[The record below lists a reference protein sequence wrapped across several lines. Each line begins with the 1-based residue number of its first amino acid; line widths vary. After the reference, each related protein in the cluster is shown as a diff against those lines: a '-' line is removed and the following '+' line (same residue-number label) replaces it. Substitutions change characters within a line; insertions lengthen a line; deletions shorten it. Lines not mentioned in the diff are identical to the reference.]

1 MRELLDLDR
10 YPLDRPDGDL
20 GQELLSRC
28 RNELERHGMFSLP
41 ELVRPEALRLCVD
54 EVAPIL
60 ERDAFTHAR
69 EHNIYFDDA
78 IAGVEPTHPAL
89 RRFRTV
95 NHTICA
101 DQFPEGIIT
110 RVYEWQPLLEFLAAT
125 MDKSQL
131 YPMADPLARINVMAY
146 YEGEMLNW
154 HFDRSEFT
162 TTLLLQAPHSGGA
175 FQYRS
180 DLRRRPPFRTT
191 TVSAAC
197 WPEMIPTSCP
207 SRSPPG
213 RSTSSAAGTRR
224 TGVSAVAGNLPR
236 IIARVLLL
244 RDAGGIVQRSGA
256 ARLLWADWTVT
267 RSTLDHVSRMW
278 LAFCIAGGP
287 LGVLPRSHRPAL
299 VLHAARFQGDGLHL
313 DARA

>member
-54 EVAPIL
+54 EIAPIL

-69 EHNIYFDDA
+69 KHNIYFDDA
-78 IAGVEPTHPAL
+78 NAGVEPTHPAL

-110 RVYEWQPLLEFLAAT
+110 RIYEWQPLLGFLAAT

-180 DLRRRPPFRTT
+180 DLRSDLDPNYEGVGRLLAGDDPDVVSLALAPGTLNVFR
-191 TVSAAC
+191 
-197 WPEMIPTSCP
+197 
-207 SRSPPG
+207 G
-213 RSTSSAAGTRR
+213 RNTAHR
-224 TGVSAVAGNLPR
+224 VSAVEGDLPR
-236 IIARVLLL
+236 IVAVFSYYETPGVSFSE
-244 RDAGGIVQRSGA
+244 AE
-256 ARLLWADWTVT
+256 RLGFYGRT
-267 RSTLDHVSRMW
+267 
-278 LAFCIAGGP
+278 GP
-287 LGVLPRSHRPAL
+287 
-299 VLHAARFQGDGLHL
+299 
-313 DARA
+313 

>member
-10 YPLDRPDGDL
+10 FPLDRPGSDL
-20 GQELLSRC
+20 GQHLLAHC
-28 RNELERHGMFSLP
+28 RGELERHGMFSLP
-41 ELVRPEALRLCVD
+41 ELLRPEALKLCVD

-60 ERDAFTHAR
+60 HGDAFTHAR

-78 IAGVEPTHPAL
+78 NAGVEPTHPAL

-110 RVYEWQPLLEFLAAT
+110 RIYEWQPLLGFLAAT

-180 DLRRRPPFRTT
+180 DLRSDLDPNYEGVGRLLAGDDPDVVSLALAPGTLNVFR
-191 TVSAAC
+191 
-197 WPEMIPTSCP
+197 
-207 SRSPPG
+207 G
-213 RSTSSAAGTRR
+213 RNTAHR
-224 TGVSAVAGNLPR
+224 VSAVEGDLPR
-236 IIARVLLL
+236 IVAVFSYYETPGVSFSE
-244 RDAGGIVQRSGA
+244 AE
-256 ARLLWADWTVT
+256 RLGFYGRT
-267 RSTLDHVSRMW
+267 
-278 LAFCIAGGP
+278 GP
-287 LGVLPRSHRPAL
+287 
-299 VLHAARFQGDGLHL
+299 
-313 DARA
+313 

>member
-1 MRELLDLDR
+1 MRSRSSLRTPATTAELEPFGASDTPWSPRPSTRRNAEARNSVGGKGAPPVRELLDLDR
-10 YPLDRPDGDL
+10 YPLDRPDGVL

-54 EVAPIL
+54 EIAPIL

-162 TTLLLQAPHSGGA
+162 TTLLLQAPHAGGA

-180 DLRRRPPFRTT
+180 DLRSDLDPNYEGVGRLLAGDDPDVVSLALAPGTLNVFR
-191 TVSAAC
+191 
-197 WPEMIPTSCP
+197 
-207 SRSPPG
+207 G
-213 RSTSSAAGTRR
+213 RNTAHR
-224 TGVSAVAGNLPR
+224 VSAVEGDLPR
-236 IIARVLLL
+236 IVAVFSYYETPGVSFSE
-244 RDAGGIVQRSGA
+244 AE
-256 ARLLWADWTVT
+256 RLGFYGRT
-267 RSTLDHVSRMW
+267 
-278 LAFCIAGGP
+278 GP
-287 LGVLPRSHRPAL
+287 
-299 VLHAARFQGDGLHL
+299 
-313 DARA
+313 